1 VIEPVFLR
9 FGKDSP
15 EYEIGE
21 VFAVDYPGAVIA
33 LSELLAEAATELDRL
48 RSAVTVLDKVSA
60 ADIMEYLSDHGRRR
74 N

>member
-21 VFAVDYPGAVIA
+21 VFAVDYPAAMTA
-33 LSELLAEAATELDRL
+33 LSELLAEAATELNRL
-48 RSAVTVLDKVSA
+48 RAATTVLDKVSA
-60 ADIMEYLSDHGRRR
+60 ADIMEHLSDHSRRR